1 MSFTHVLI
9 TPLVGQGNTNPNLPS
24 QAQDKMENN
33 QPSVPLPTRRASTV
47 LGFLRGVSARHT
59 AEPLA
64 LLAADD
70 FACSVVPS
78 QPTPWR
84 LTSPP
89 LDKAR
94 FSQHLAGLF
103 TVFASLRM
111 SPTDMLEDDT
121 SGRLVVRATTRG
133 LLRTR
138 LCGRRVWTSPST
150 LLVRLS
156 LDGKL
161 IEEIE
166 EVADFDKLAE
176 LKRHEPDHFPL
187 DLEEESGG
195 GWVSRVMWAA
205 GLVVGGTAIA
215 VARFALLDELPFIY
229 LPRDAV

>member
-1 MSFTHVLI
+1 
-9 TPLVGQGNTNPNLPS
+9 
-24 QAQDKMENN
+24 MENN
-33 QPSVPLPTRRASTV
+33 QPSVPLPNRRVHTV
-47 LGFLRGVSARHT
+47 LGFLRGVSAHDT

-64 LLAADD
+64 LLADD
-70 FACSVVPS
+70 FAYSVVPS

-121 SGRLVVRATTRG
+121 SGCLVVCATTWGCSG
-133 LLRTR
+133 L
-138 LCGRRVWTSPST
+138 VSAADAT

-156 LDGKL
+156 SDGKL

-166 EVADFDKLAE
+166 EIADF
-176 LKRHEPDHFPL
+176 
-187 DLEEESGG
+187 
-195 GWVSRVMWAA
+195 
-205 GLVVGGTAIA
+205 
-215 VARFALLDELPFIY
+215 
-229 LPRDAV
+229 

>member
-1 MSFTHVLI
+1 
-9 TPLVGQGNTNPNLPS
+9 
-24 QAQDKMENN
+24 MENN
-33 QPSVPLPTRRASTV
+33 QPSVPLPNRRVHTV
-47 LGFLRGVSARHT
+47 LGFLRGVSAHDT

-64 LLAADD
+64 LLADD
-70 FACSVVPS
+70 FAYSVVPS

-94 FSQHLAGLF
+94 FSQHLAGLY

-121 SGRLVVRATTRG
+121 SGCLVVCATTLG

-150 LLVRLS
+150 LLVRFS
-156 LDGKL
+156 WDGKL

-166 EVADFDKLAE
+166 EIADFDKLAE
-176 LKRHEPDHFPL
+176 LKRHAPDHFLL
-187 DLEEESGG
+187 DLEKESGG
-195 GWVSRVMWAA
+195 GWVSRVMWAT
-205 GLVVGGTAIA
+205 GLVVGGTGNRGGTVCAAGRAA
-215 VARFALLDELPFIY
+215 VHRLTSRCRVVNELEFG
-229 LPRDAV
+229 LE